1 MVNEK
6 EIWLDCRREYVV
18 KSVSEKMYDVYE
30 DLPPQL
36 QAQFKKNNPNQ
47 TNFHVR
53 YVELE

>member
-1 MVNEK
+1 
-6 EIWLDCRREYVV
+6 
-18 KSVSEKMYDVYE
+18 MYDVYE